1 MTVPPGALV
10 LRAVG
15 GSALLAEVPDARS
28 ALALYSRLRAQPS
41 APPALDGVID
51 VMPAERTVLV
61 TFDPALTDAARV
73 RRWLQEAA
81 AAPAT
86 PGAEG
91 ARQWVEIPVTYDGP
105 DLDDVV
111 RTLGLTVGELIAL
124 HTTTRWTAAFIGFA
138 PGFAYLTGDDDGRLT
153 LPRRATP
160 RPAVPP
166 GSVAL
171 AAGYCGV
178 YPRESPGGWHL
189 IGRTDALLWDARRDD
204 PALIAPGTVV
214 RFVDAG

>member
-51 VMPAERTVLV
+51 VVPAERTVLV

-81 AAPAT
+81 AAPET
-86 PGAEG
+86 PGAG
-91 ARQWVEIPVTYDGP
+91 RAQQRVEIPVTYDGS
-105 DLDDVV
+105 DLDDVA
-111 RTLGLTVGELIAL
+111 RALGLTVGELIAL

-204 PALIAPGTVV
+204 PALIAPGTDV